1 VFAWVEW
8 IKQRIE
14 ARLDQY
20 FLRRYG
26 CADWEQFYRHYDPR
40 VNYRASRIRNFY
52 HGYPVFHCFENR
64 QHQAY
69 HWDVYQSGISQLQ
82 EWADANCAGR
92 VRFDFHRVIKDPH
105 GNDEWEVNEI
115 GGRDYIFAAFE
126 NPRDYTLFAL
136 RWAL

>member
-1 VFAWVEW
+1 MFAWAEW
-8 IKQRIE
+8 IQQRIE
-14 ARLDQY
+14 AILDRR
-20 FLRRYG
+20 FLRQHG
-26 CADWEQFYRHYDPR
+26 CADWKQFHHRYDPR

-115 GGRDYIFAAFE
+115 GGGDYIFAAFE
-126 NPRDYTLFAL
+126 NPNDYTLFAL
-136 RWAL
+136 RWV